1 MKSFF
6 KIIVVVTMVFGIANA
21 ANKPFKGKKMVVT
34 LASGDLMASG
44 LGTALAWGAAK
55 SGAEVTVIIG
65 ANSLKYVTKG
75 GWGPKFPAKKKSIKT
90 ILKRM
95 VDTGAEIL
103 ICGMC
108 AKVNGLSQSDFID
121 GAIISMPP
129 PILNAMLDPEAKT
142 FEY

>member
-1 MKSFF
+1 MKNLF
-6 KIIVVVTMVFGIANA
+6 KIALAVMMFLGAANA
-21 ANKPFKGKKMVVT
+21 ANKPFEGKKLVIT

-55 SGAEVTVIIG
+55 GGAETTVIIG

-75 GWGPKFPAKKKSIKT
+75 GWAPKFPAKKKNIKT
-90 ILKRM
+90 ILKKM
-95 VDTGAEIL
+95 VEAGAKIL
-103 ICGMC
+103 VCGMC
-108 AKVNGLSQSDFID
+108 AKTNGLSQSDFID

-129 PILNAMLDPEAKT
+129 PILKAMLDKDAKT